1 MQNYLKKSEQ
11 RQLVQLCSKCL
22 MNSYVKNDDEAKE
35 LMNKA
40 LEILDSKN
48 VYKI

>member
-1 MQNYLKKSEQ
+1 
-11 RQLVQLCSKCL
+11 
-22 MNSYVKNDDEAKE
+22 MNAYVKNDDEAKE